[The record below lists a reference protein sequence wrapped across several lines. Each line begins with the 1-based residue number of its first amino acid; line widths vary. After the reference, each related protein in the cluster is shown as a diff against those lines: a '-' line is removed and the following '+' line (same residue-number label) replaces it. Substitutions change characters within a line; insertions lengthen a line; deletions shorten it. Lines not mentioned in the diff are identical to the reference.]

1 LVASS
6 LPTPFTADELVA
18 QLVRERERS
27 LVIRDRRFTRLLG
40 ARVSQRVV
48 NEPTRADER
57 VRYGYVQLLGSVA
70 YLRGRV
76 AEPEFRKWDTNL
88 IAPARS

>member
-40 ARVSQRVV
+40 ARASQHVV